1 MSSSLTKNTVIIVA
15 ETPIMNPSEI
25 IPYQNLSVKYS
36 VFLNTLLFLNWVEIL
51 SEDKEHFSII
61 ALLNEKDKEYLPK
74 YFLPPDAATIFY
86 HESHLPEISEY
97 LFKKKADINSKTII
111 LFYNSIGFKLNDIS
125 RALNLIQTDEPS
137 IVIGKSSRD
146 RIVFICSSGVD
157 KELVDPLF
165 VAKRKNAEYL
175 NAISS
180 KDIFI
185 HTLDGFL
192 SINDFEDIKKLYI
205 ELSKKESLS
214 YCSPK
219 MHESFNDLFIEY
231 KELLDV

>member
-1 MSSSLTKNTVIIVA
+1 
-15 ETPIMNPSEI
+15 MNPSEI
-25 IPYQNLSVKYS
+25 IPYQNLSIKYS
-36 VFLNTLLFLNWVEIL
+36 VFLKTLLFLNWIEIL
-51 SEDKEHFSII
+51 SEDKEHFSMI
-61 ALLNEKDKEYLPK
+61 ALLNEKDRQYLPK
-74 YFLPPDAATIFY
+74 YFLPQGGATIFY
-86 HESHLPEISEY
+86 SESHLPEISEY
-97 LFKKKADINSKTII
+97 LIKQTADINSKTII
-111 LFYNSIGFKLNDIS
+111 LFYNSIGFMLNDIS

-137 IVIGKSSRD
+137 IVIGKSNRD
-146 RIVFICSSGVD
+146 RIAFTCTLGID

-165 VAKRKNAEYL
+165 VTKRKNAEYL

-185 HTLDGFL
+185 HTLEGFL

-214 YCSPK
+214 YCSQK

-231 KELLDV
+231 KELLNV

>member
-1 MSSSLTKNTVIIVA
+1 MSNSSTKNSVIIVA
-15 ETPIMNPSEI
+15 DTSIMNPSEI
-25 IPYQNLSVKYS
+25 IPYHNLSIKYS
-36 VFLNTLLFLNWVEIL
+36 VFLNTLLFLNWIEIL
-51 SEDKEHFSII
+51 SEDKEHFSMI

-74 YFLPPDAATIFY
+74 YFLPQDAATIFY
-86 HESHLPEISEY
+86 TESHLSEISDH
-97 LFKKKADINSKTII
+97 LLKQTSDINSKVII
-111 LFYNSIGFKLNDIS
+111 LFYNSIGFKLNEIS

-137 IVIGKSSRD
+137 LVIGKSSRD
-146 RIVFICSSGVD
+146 RIVFTCTLGVN
-157 KELVDPLF
+157 KEFVDPLF
-165 VAKRKNAEYL
+165 DTKRINAEYL

-205 ELSKKESLS
+205 ELSKKESLL
-214 YCSPK
+214 YCSQK

-231 KELLDV
+231 KELLNV